1 MPLYM
6 MLCTD
11 KPGALELRKANRE
24 AHLAYVAQTGC
35 VTLAGPLLDNAGE
48 MAGSLIVLD
57 LPDIEA
63 AKAWGAQDPYA
74 RAGLFESVRMQE
86 WKKVIG

>member
-6 MLCTD
+6 LLCTD
-11 KPGALELRKANRE
+11 RPEALELRKSTRE
-24 AHLAYVAQTGC
+24 AHLAYVAETGC
-35 VTLAGPLLDNAGE
+35 VVMAGPLLDKAGE

-57 LPDIEA
+57 LPDIESA
-63 AKAWGAQDPYA
+63 TQWGAHDPYA
-74 RAGLFESVRMQE
+74 LAGLFESVRLQE

>member
-11 KPGALELRKANRE
+11 KPGALELRKATRE
-24 AHLAYVAQTGC
+24 AHLAYVAETGC
-35 VTLAGPLLDNAGE
+35 VVQAGPLLNEAGE

-57 LPDIEA
+57 LPDMEA

-74 RAGLFESVRMQE
+74 LAGLFESVRLQE